1 MLLMKYL
8 FTLIGLVLILEGLP
22 YLTFPEAMQ
31 RWLQQLLEMRPAQL
45 RIVGLFAVGIGLFIC
60 YITLRTG
67 LFN

>member
-1 MLLMKYL
+1 MKFL
-8 FTLIGLVLILEGLP
+8 FTLIGLVFILEGLP

-31 RWLQQLLEMRPAQL
+31 KWLQQLLEMRPIQL
-45 RIVGLFAVGIGLFIC
+45 RFVGLLAVGVGLLIC